1 MELEKMSRTELIEF
15 ARQCFTQA
23 EENNEHAQKAINNA
37 KNLLD
42 LTREMREQNGRL
54 LNRVKALTEENKA
67 LRKVIEDI
75 AHTL

>member
-1 MELEKMSRTELIEF
+1 MSRTELIAF
-15 ARQCFTQA
+15 ARQCFNQA
-23 EENNEHAQKAINNA
+23 KESEEHAQKAIDNA

-67 LRKVIEDI
+67 FRKAINDI
-75 AHTL
+75 AYTL